1 MADKSSFTPDEWH
14 QVLEGVIM
22 ASVAVT
28 AADPSGLI
36 GLLKESFAAGSAL
49 AGAKTDAG
57 SNALIQAIVADFET
71 ADGRGVARS
80 GVKEKLAGSTPADI
94 KTRALAAIRQVATLV
109 DAKAPGDAPA
119 FKAWLRK
126 ISQDVAEASKEG
138 GFLGIGGVRVSDAEK
153 ATLAEIQSALGT

>member
-1 MADKSSFTPDEWH
+1 MADKSSFTPDEWQH
-14 QVLEGVIM
+14 VLEGVIM

-57 SNALIQAIVADFET
+57 ANALIKAVVADFET
-71 ADGRGVARS
+71 ADGRSIARS
-80 GVKEKLAGSTPADI
+80 GIKEKLVGTTPADI
-94 KTRALAAIRQVATLV
+94 KTRALEALRQVAALV

-153 ATLAEIQSALGT
+153 ATLAEIQSALG